1 MHRPAYSDGCDVV
14 IVNYNAGPLLVDC
27 VASAFAAGAT
37 RAIVVDNDS
46 TDGSLDCLEDLAD
59 CEKLVVLRNPV
70 NLGFATACNIGLQ
83 ASNAD
88 RLLFLNPDSVLAPDA
103 LARMTAV
110 LLGSEAVGMVGG
122 LLCNPDGT
130 EQIGGRRNFPTP
142 GRAFMRA
149 FGLSRLLRRLPALR
163 ADFSLH
169 LQPLPAEPMLV
180 EAISGACMLVR
191 RAAIRDVGDWDSD
204 YFLHCEDLDWCMRFS
219 EKGWKVMFVPDA
231 RVTHVRGACSKSRP
245 IFVERHKH
253 LGMLRF
259 YRKFYRRRYSALL
272 WGLVVLGVLLRFML
286 IATHLGLRHG
296 VQRGLRFSLARFRS
310 A

>member
-1 MHRPAYSDGCDVV
+1 MQRQAYSDGCDVV
-14 IVNYNAGPLLVDC
+14 IVNYNAGPLLADC
-27 VASAFAAGAT
+27 VASVIAAGAS

-46 TDGSLDCLEDLAD
+46 TDGSLEHLEDQAD
-59 CEKLVVLRNPV
+59 CEKLVVLRNPI
-70 NLGFATACNIGLQ
+70 NLGFAAACNIGVQ
-83 ASNAD
+83 ASRAG

-103 LARMTAV
+103 LARLTEALV
-110 LLGSEAVGMVGG
+110 SSETIGMVGG

-130 EQIGGRRNFPTP
+130 EQAGGRRSFPTP

-149 FGLSRLLRRLPALR
+149 FGLLRVLPSSFVM
-163 ADFSLH
+163 DFSLH
-169 LQPLPAEPMLV
+169 LQPLPVEPTPV

-191 RAAIRDVGDWDSD
+191 REAIRDVGEWDSN

-231 RVTHVRGACSKSRP
+231 RITHVRGACSKNRP
-245 IFVERHKH
+245 IFVEWHKH

-259 YRKFYRRRYSALL
+259 YRKFYRRHYPLFL
-272 WGLVVLGVLLRFML
+272 WGLVVLGVWLRFTL
-286 IATHLGLRHG
+286 VATHLGLRHG
-296 VQRGLRFSLARFRS
+296 VQRGLRFSLARINS